1 MLAAEPVMKK
11 ANQVLT
17 VLCLTTF
24 AVTAAT
30 SMPLFILCLGNETI
44 KITIARD
51 LHVWSGI
58 AFILIALLRILLN
71 RKFVAGSFKRL
82 TKVT

>member
-11 ANQVLT
+11 TNQVLT

-24 AVTAAT
+24 AVTAVT
-30 SMPLFILCLGNETI
+30 SIPLFILYLGNETM
-44 KITIARD
+44 KITIAQD
-51 LHVWSGI
+51 LHVWSGA
-58 AFILIALLRILLN
+58 AFIIIALLRILLN
-71 RKFVAGSFKRL
+71 RKSVAGSFKRL

>member
-1 MLAAEPVMKK
+1 MLAAEPVMKAK
-11 ANQVLT
+11 VLT
-17 VLCLTTF
+17 VLCLKTF
-24 AVTAAT
+24 AVTATT
-30 SMPLFILCLGNETI
+30 SMPLFILYLRNETM

-58 AFILIALLRILLN
+58 AFIIIALLRILLN
-71 RKFVAGSFKRL
+71 RKFVAGSFKQL

>member
-30 SMPLFILCLGNETI
+30 SMPLLILYLRNETMEI
-44 KITIARD
+44 AIARD
-51 LHVWSGI
+51 LHGWSGI
-58 AFILIALLRILLN
+58 AFIIIALLRILLN
-71 RKFVAGSFKRL
+71 RKFVAGSFKQL